1 MVKRNLM
8 LFVVLVVLSTVMALT
23 LSGCSSCNKESGKAA
38 DKVVDKIA
46 PTVPNGIAITAVSSS
61 EIKVSWEPAADDLGK
76 VKGYKVYKN
85 GQYLKTIETTSV
97 SDTGLTPQVKICY
110 RISAVDEA
118 GNESA
123 QSTEVCAIL

>member
-1 MVKRNLM
+1 MMKRNLM
-8 LFVVLVVLSTVMALT
+8 LFVVLVVLSTVMAFT
-23 LSGCSSCNKESGKAA
+23 LSGCSSCNRENRPA
-38 DKVVDKIA
+38 DKVA

-61 EIKVSWEPAADDLGK
+61 EIKVSWKPAADDSGK

-97 SDTGLTPQVKICY
+97 SDTGLTPKVKFCY
-110 RISAVDEA
+110 KISAFDGA
-118 GNESA
+118 GNESG

>member
-8 LFVVLVVLSTVMALT
+8 LFVVFVVLSIVMAFT
-23 LSGCSSCNKESGKAA
+23 LSSCSSCNKESGKAA
-38 DKVVDKIA
+38 DNVA

-61 EIKVSWEPAADDLGK
+61 EIKVSWKPAADDSGK

-85 GQYLKTIETTSV
+85 GQYFKMIETISV
-97 SDTGLTPQVKICY
+97 SDTGLTPKEKICY

-123 QSTEVCAIL
+123 QSTDVCAIL

>member
-1 MVKRNLM
+1 MKRDVAL
-8 LFVVLVVLSTVMALT
+8 LIVFIVLSTVMALT
-23 LSGCSSCNKESGKAA
+23 LSGCNSCNKENSKAA
-38 DKVVDKIA
+38 DKTA

-61 EIKVSWEPAADDLGK
+61 EIKVSWKPAADDSGK

-85 GQYLKTIETTSV
+85 GQYFKTIEGESV
-97 SDTGLTPQVKICY
+97 SDAGLTPKVKICY

>member
-1 MVKRNLM
+1 MVKKNLM
-8 LFVVLVVLSTVMALT
+8 LFVVLVVLSTVMAFT
-23 LSGCSSCNKESGKAA
+23 LSGCNSCNREYKPV
-38 DKVVDKIA
+38 DKVA

-61 EIKVSWEPAADDLGK
+61 EIKVSWKPAADDSGK

-85 GQYLKTIETTSV
+85 GQYFKTIETTSV
-97 SDTGLTPQVKICY
+97 SDTGLTPKVKFCY

>member
-8 LFVVLVVLSTVMALT
+8 LFVVLVVLYTVMAFT
-23 LSGCSSCNKESGKAA
+23 LSGCSSCNRENKPV
-38 DKVVDKIA
+38 DKVA

-61 EIKVSWEPAADDLGK
+61 EIKISWKPAADDSGK
-76 VKGYKVYKN
+76 VKGYKAYKN

-97 SDTGLTPQVKICY
+97 SDTGLTPKVKFCY

>member
-1 MVKRNLM
+1 VKRKAIFIVF
-8 LFVVLVVLSTVMALT
+8 FVSSIFMALT
-23 LSGCSSCNKESGKAA
+23 LSGCSKESGKPV
-38 DKVVDKIA
+38 DKVA

-61 EIKVSWEPAADDLGK
+61 EIKVSWQPAADDSGK

-85 GQYLKTIETTSV
+85 GQYLKTIETTAV
-97 SDTGLTPQVKICY
+97 SDTGLSPKVKICY
-110 RISAVDEA
+110 RISAFDEA

>member
-1 MVKRNLM
+1 MIVKRNVVLFIV
-8 LFVVLVVLSTVMALT
+8 FVVLIPVMALT
-23 LSGCSSCNKESGKAA
+23 LSGCNSCNKESSKPV
-38 DKVVDKIA
+38 DKVA

-61 EIKVSWEPAADDLGK
+61 EIKVSWKPAADDSGK

-85 GQYLKTIETTSV
+85 GQYFKTIETELV
-97 SDTGLTPQVKICY
+97 SDTGLTPKVKICY